1 MYTATLKGTIR
12 SLPLVYYVSRE
23 RLIKEMGLIKK
34 NWFGI
39 RSRISAGV

>member
-12 SLPLVYYVSRE
+12 SLSLVYYVSRE

-34 NWFGI
+34 EI
-39 RSRISAGV
+39 Y